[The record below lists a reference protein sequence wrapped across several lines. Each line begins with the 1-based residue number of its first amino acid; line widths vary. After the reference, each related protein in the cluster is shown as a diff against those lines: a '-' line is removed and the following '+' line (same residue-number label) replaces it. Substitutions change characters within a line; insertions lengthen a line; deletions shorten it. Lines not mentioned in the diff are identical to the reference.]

1 MRIHMKTVSKLSD
14 IIGDLS
20 AIRAEVR
27 EIRRMFESGQY
38 RESGIEGGV
47 SHE

>member
-1 MRIHMKTVSKLSD
+1 MKTVVMLTD

-20 AIRAEVR
+20 AIRTEVR

-38 RESGIEGGV
+38 RESRIEGGV
-47 SHE
+47 PHE

>member
-1 MRIHMKTVSKLSD
+1 MKTVVMLTD
-14 IIGDLS
+14 ITSDLS

-38 RESGIEGGV
+38 REYKIEGGI

>member
-1 MRIHMKTVSKLSD
+1 MKTVVMLTD
-14 IIGDLS
+14 ITGDLS

-38 RESGIEGGV
+38 REYKIEGDI

>member
-1 MRIHMKTVSKLSD
+1 MKTVVMLTD

-38 RESGIEGGV
+38 REYKIEGGI

>member
-1 MRIHMKTVSKLSD
+1 MKTVVMLTD
-14 IIGDLS
+14 ITSDLS

-38 RESGIEGGV
+38 REYKIEGGM

>member
-1 MRIHMKTVSKLSD
+1 MKTVVMLTD
-14 IIGDLS
+14 ITSDLS

-38 RESGIEGGV
+38 RKYKIEGGI

>member
-1 MRIHMKTVSKLSD
+1 MKTVVMLTD

-20 AIRAEVR
+20 AIRTEVR
-27 EIRRMFESGQY
+27 EIRRMFQSGEY
-38 RESGIEGGV
+38 RESRIEGDI

>member
-1 MRIHMKTVSKLSD
+1 MKAVSKLSD

-38 RESGIEGGV
+38 REYKNEGGI

>member
-1 MRIHMKTVSKLSD
+1 MKTVVMLND
-14 IIGDLS
+14 ITSDLS
-20 AIRAEVR
+20 AIRTEVR

-38 RESGIEGGV
+38 RESRIEGDI

>member
-1 MRIHMKTVSKLSD
+1 MKTVVMLTD
-14 IIGDLS
+14 ITSDLS
-20 AIRAEVR
+20 AIRAEIR

-38 RESGIEGGV
+38 RESRIEGDI

>member
-1 MRIHMKTVSKLSD
+1 MKTVVMLTD
-14 IIGDLS
+14 ITSDLS

-38 RESGIEGGV
+38 RESRIEGGIR
-47 SHE
+47 HE

>member
-1 MRIHMKTVSKLSD
+1 MKTVVMLTD

-38 RESGIEGGV
+38 REYQIEGGIR
-47 SHE
+47 HE

>member
-1 MRIHMKTVSKLSD
+1 MKTVSKLSD
-14 IIGDLS
+14 INGDLS

-27 EIRRMFESGQY
+27 EIRRMFEIESGQY
-38 RESGIEGGV
+38 REYKIEGGI

>member
-1 MRIHMKTVSKLSD
+1 MKTVVSQLTG
-14 IIGDLS
+14 INEDLS
-20 AIRAEVR
+20 AIRAEIR

-38 RESGIEGGV
+38 RESRIEGDI

>member
-1 MRIHMKTVSKLSD
+1 MKTVVMLTD

-20 AIRAEVR
+20 AIRTEVR

-38 RESGIEGGV
+38 RESRIEGGV

>member
-1 MRIHMKTVSKLSD
+1 MKTGVMLTD

-38 RESGIEGGV
+38 RESRIEGGTP
-47 SHE
+47 HE